1 MIFVRCLTWKVATVK
16 RFLHLPSQLDLYLD
30 APIQL
35 LNRDQKFFSSTCSNR
50 SASRLHPCQLFC
62 SGRVKKTS

>member
-16 RFLHLPSQLDLYLD
+16 RFLHLPSQLDLYLG

-35 LNRDQKFFSSTCSNR
+35 LNRDQIFFLLPAQIDLLLGCTLVNSS
-50 SASRLHPCQLFC
+50 AA
-62 SGRVKKTS
+62 VV

>member
-16 RFLHLPSQLDLYLD
+16 RFLHLPSRLDLYLG

-35 LNRDQKFFSSTCSNR
+35 LNRDQIFFLLPAQIDLLLGCTLVNSS
-50 SASRLHPCQLFC
+50 AA
-62 SGRVKKTS
+62 VV